1 MLNLGMKL
9 TCIILGF
16 LIFSKTFSSHV
27 IAQEKTPL
35 QLERNTAMKT
45 LARSMR
51 LLKSAQSVSEMRT
64 PATTILAETKKI
76 TAMWPEGSG
85 GVSTRAK
92 EKIWDNMDDF
102 KSKLMDMEK
111 VAYKLLL
118 TTNGLDLSLAKDA
131 FISVGRTCGR
141 CHKDYRKPKL

>member
-1 MLNLGMKL
+1 
-9 TCIILGF
+9 
-16 LIFSKTFSSHV
+16 
-27 IAQEKTPL
+27 
-35 QLERNTAMKT
+35 
-45 LARSMR
+45 
-51 LLKSAQSVSEMRT
+51 
-64 PATTILAETKKI
+64 
-76 TAMWPEGSG
+76 MWPEGSG

-102 KSKLMDMEK
+102 KSKLMDMEN